1 MIALGGGEEPGMNG
15 AEPEND
21 PEPAAKAEEKDVLN
35 PAYEGSNSTEDCP
48 MGEEEEEDD
57 KTLERKL
64 CEEMH
69 NSEFKADMDLVE
81 AMEEEESM
89 KEAAVGDTGVPSEP
103 LAI

>member
-1 MIALGGGEEPGMNG
+1 MNG
-15 AEPEND
+15 AEPIVAED
-21 PEPAAKAEEKDVLN
+21 DSEPKAEDKDVLN

-48 MGEEEEEDD
+48 MGEEEEVDE

-89 KEAAVGDTGVPSEP
+89 KEASAVGENNPPEP

>member
-1 MIALGGGEEPGMNG
+1 MNG
-15 AEPEND
+15 AEPEDD
-21 PEPAAKAEEKDVLN
+21 PEPAKAEDTDVLN

-89 KEAAVGDTGVPSEP
+89 KEAAVGDTGIPSEP